1 MRSPVLLLPSL
12 LLPLFALAIW
22 APQRAS
28 QIPATKTAR
37 DTEIS
42 QLQQQLDATSSRLT
56 ELQASGHQFVP
67 R

>member
-1 MRSPVLLLPSL
+1 MRSPIILLPSL

-22 APQRAS
+22 APQHAS

-37 DTEIS
+37 DAEIDR
-42 QLQQQLDATSSRLT
+42 LQQQLNATSSRLT
-56 ELQASGHQFVP
+56 QLQASGHQFVP